1 MNWKCLLL
9 PLGLLAQPAHA
20 QKPKLNLRLQ
30 HQLDSLDR
38 AYRRYEQ
45 RTDAAFEQ
53 NQADSLLQPIYLP
66 NGALAGYKPKTAT
79 GPVRW
84 EMPPDSS
91 DLHFV
96 TALIRRYGYPG
107 KSLVGRP
114 ASEIVW
120 QVLQRTGHTT
130 RFLPQLRVAAETG
143 EISYQL
149 YAQAVD
155 TQLMR
160 AGKAQRYG
168 TQVVACMLVNK
179 ASGQFDMV
187 RFLWPVADVR
197 RANEL
202 RRRAGFTTTVAQNAH
217 LQSVSAEPVSLEYA
231 LRMKQA
237 AENGE

>member
-1 MNWKCLLL
+1 MNWKFFLL
-9 PLGLLAQPAHA
+9 PLGLLAQPACA
-20 QKPKLNLRLQ
+20 QKPKLNLRLR

-45 RTDAAFEQ
+45 RSDAAFEQ

-143 EISYQL
+143 EIEVVELSRREL
-149 YAQAVD
+149 SANFPTSWKKPLRGCVSSWTKNYA
-155 TQLMR
+155 
-160 AGKAQRYG
+160 K
-168 TQVVACMLVNK
+168 
-179 ASGQFDMV
+179 
-187 RFLWPVADVR
+187 
-197 RANEL
+197 
-202 RRRAGFTTTVAQNAH
+202 
-217 LQSVSAEPVSLEYA
+217 
-231 LRMKQA
+231 
-237 AENGE
+237 AENKKNRPWTSSAGSSA

>member
-9 PLGLLAQPAHA
+9 PLGLLAQPARA
-20 QKPKLNLRLQ
+20 QKPKFNQRLRY
-30 HQLDSLDR
+30 QLDSLDR

-45 RTDAAFEQ
+45 RSELAFEQ
-53 NQADSLLQPIYLP
+53 AQADSLLQPIRLP
-66 NGALAGYKPKTAT
+66 NGALAGYKRKTAT
-79 GPVRW
+79 SSVRW

-96 TALIRRYGYPG
+96 AALIRRYGYPG

-114 ASEIVW
+114 ASEIAW
-120 QVLQRTGHTT
+120 QVLLRTGHTT
-130 RFLPQLRVAAETG
+130 RFLPQLRSAAETG
-143 EISYQL
+143 ELSYQL

-155 TQLMR
+155 KQLMQ

-168 TQVVACMLVNK
+168 TQSPACMLVNK
-179 ASGQFDMV
+179 ATGQFDMV

-202 RRRAGFTTTVAQNAH
+202 RRRAGFTTTVAQEAKR
-217 LQSVSAEPVSLEYA
+217 QGVSAEPVSLEYA
-231 LRMKQA
+231 LRMKHA
-237 AENGE
+237 AEAGE